1 MFLFI
6 TSREKSI
13 IELIIKTAGKH
24 TALTLATFLN
34 VSVRTVHR
42 DLKAIESILK
52 KFDLELIRTQ
62 DEGLMIEG
70 KNEQIFRLIQELMK
84 IKTTDQ
90 SPQERKLILLILL
103 LEEGDSFKLQTL
115 AKDLEVSITT

>member
-24 TALTLATFLN
+24 TALTLAIFLN

-70 KNEQIFRLIQELMK
+70 KNEQIFRLIEELMK

-103 LEEGDSFKLQTL
+103 LEEG
-115 AKDLEVSITT
+115 

>member
-1 MFLFI
+1 M
-6 TSREKSI
+6 
-13 IELIIKTAGKH
+13 
-24 TALTLATFLN
+24 N

-42 DLKAIESILK
+42 DLKAIESILE
-52 KFDLELIRTQ
+52 KFDLKLIRTQ

-90 SPQERKLILLILL
+90 SPQERKLIFLILL

-115 AKDLEVSITT
+115 AKDLEVSITTLTAYLDELTEWLTTFGVFLHRKRGSE